1 MSMKVK
7 IVSQEF
13 NPLLKRKEIVF
24 KVEHADTG
32 GTPPRLEV
40 KKKLASK
47 LKTKLELVYI
57 RKMETKTGTMIAVGE
72 ANAYD
77 SVEQAKLLEPEH
89 IVVRNAPPAPPE
101 KAEKEEG
108 GKERKEREERKKGKE
123 EEKGE

>member
-1 MSMKVK
+1 MKIK

-89 IVVRNAPPAPPE
+89 IVVRNAPPAPSE

-108 GKERKEREERKKGKE
+108 ETEREERKKGKE